1 MHINKI
7 ELTKS
12 RTAGISANYRTK
24 YNKVTLTMSA
34 ELNEDDDYKVCYQAL
49 NESVDE
55 ALDSQFKPKELN

>member
-12 RTAGISANYRTK
+12 RTAGLSNGYRAK
-24 YNKVTLTMSA
+24 YNKVTLTMAA
-34 ELNEDDDYKVCYQAL
+34 ELDENDDHKVCYQAL

-55 ALDSQFKPKELN
+55 ALDSQFKPKE